1 MAKILVIDDDLM
13 MRSMIRDMLESKDY
27 EIEEAETSEEGVA
40 KFRSYRP
47 DLVIT
52 DLFIPSKG
60 GLEIIKDIKAEDE
73 TAKIIAISGIEV
85 SGFGYRQD
93 IDPKELALQNGAV
106 RAFKKPFSHED
117 FLGAIAESLDG

>member
-13 MRSMIRDMLESKDY
+13 MRGMIRDMLESKDY
-27 EIEEAETSEEGVA
+27 EIEEAATSEEGVA
-40 KFRSYRP
+40 KFCTHRP

-52 DLFIPSKG
+52 DLFIPSRG

-93 IDPKELALQNGAV
+93 IDPKKLALQNGAL
-106 RAFKKPFSHED
+106 RTFKKPFRHEA
-117 FLGAIAESLDG
+117 FLSAIAELLAS